1 MTITTSEMK
10 PILVLGGTGKTG
22 HRVVER
28 LTARGMPTRM
38 GSRSADPPFD
48 WEDQATWTPAL
59 QGTRAAYVS
68 YFPDLAIPGASEAV
82 GAFADLALDQGVR
95 RLVLLSGRGEEE
107 AERAERAVQGSGAD
121 VTVVRCAW
129 FMQNFNEGFLL
140 EAILGGDVMLPAS
153 DQQFEPFID
162 ADDIADVAVAA
173 LTDDR
178 HIGEVYELTSP
189 RLMTFPGAVAEIAEA
204 AGREVRYVPVSVEE
218 YAAGAAELGV
228 PPEFV
233 GFLTYLFSDVLGK
246 LAYVTDGVQRAL
258 GRAPRDFEDYA
269 RDTAATGVWSSAPAE
284 GVA

>member
-1 MTITTSEMK
+1 M
-10 PILVLGGTGKTG
+10 
-22 HRVVER
+22 
-28 LTARGMPTRM
+28 
-38 GSRSADPPFD
+38 
-48 WEDQATWTPAL
+48 
-59 QGTRAAYVS
+59 
-68 YFPDLAIPGASEAV
+68 
-82 GAFADLALDQGVR
+82 
-95 RLVLLSGRGEEE
+95 
-107 AERAERAVQGSGAD
+107 QGSGAD

-140 EAILGGDVMLPAS
+140 EAILGGEVMLPAS